1 MRVELEIDPRH
12 DPGGDRHP
20 LASDWVAVSRDG
32 RFQRRNPAKLQWQH
46 VLEKIRSRH
55 SDHRQV
61 AIIRYKLYF
70 RRILIG
76 IAVALYGDITA
87 VGNNVCV
94 RHDAIAAYD
103 ETGANAALEPSGV
116 PRRFVIRFH

>member
-70 RRILIG
+70 RRILIV
-76 IAVALYGDITA
+76 IAVALYGYITA
-87 VGNNVCV
+87 VGNNACV
-94 RHDAIAAYD
+94 RHDAISAYY
-103 ETGANAALEPSGV
+103 ETGDNAEFEPSGC
-116 PRRFVIRFH
+116 PSLLVIRLY